1 MTVAVPPTASPVLAP
16 TILDLEASG
25 FGRGSYPIEIGFVEG
40 GGVPFCSLIRPAAG
54 WDHWDEQAQALHGI
68 SRELLMQHGR
78 PPEWVAEELN
88 RRLAGQIVYSDSWGH
103 YYSWLSMLFDS
114 AGQLARY
121 RLEDVRRLLSE
132 EEARRWNAVQQEVRA
147 EAQLRRHR
155 ASADAK
161 VLQMTLL
168 RVKQGTPG

>member
-1 MTVAVPPTASPVLAP
+1 
-16 TILDLEASG
+16 
-25 FGRGSYPIEIGFVEG
+25 
-40 GGVPFCSLIRPAAG
+40 
-54 WDHWDEQAQALHGI
+54 
-68 SRELLMQHGR
+68 MQHGR

-103 YYSWLSMLFDS
+103 DYSWLSKLFDS
-114 AGQLARY
+114 AGQLPRF